1 MLLPEQLI
9 MPRFDLGDYGD
20 GTPPVETDGTVSW
33 RDDPDESLSDW
44 KISVKVSGTAGTE
57 TYHVH
62 KAMIAAG
69 PRKSDYFSRQCRGG
83 GGASR
88 LAEAARCESTLTLE
102 AEAAEAMPDFL
113 DFVYTGELYA
123 TKENAC
129 ALFHLGNYLANPAL
143 HAAVKTYLDD
153 NLSSET
159 APMYLAR
166 AHLFSLD
173 KVVDAAV
180 AVAAEYLE
188 NYYDGLALPGDRD
201 FDQES
206 WETFWDDDKLKDLYG
221 LHPTLF
227 ARIIKDWYE
236 FYTGDGADAFDDSD
250 DRLRGGLKL
259 VADYCARRSDGID
272 NSFLNDVAEVF
283 VSAVESIEDEWNN
296 YIDGNAAMLLLEMA
310 IKHPGGEN
318 VAKLRDVCIHK
329 ASEDWETA
337 LLPLVQKERTRREE
351 AAKAAQEAATRTQA
365 ASRKNGG
372 NKRKKTSAGS
382 SSDQAPAAEEE
393 ATAAPAMPLPLG
405 PGLPADLQL
414 QLLGNMLL
422 IQAGEDPFP
431 S

>member
-1 MLLPEQLI
+1 VLLPEQPV

-20 GTPPVETDGTVSW
+20 GAPPVETDGTVSW

-44 KISVKVSGTAGTE
+44 RISVKVSDTAGTE

-69 PRKSDYFSRQCRGG
+69 PRKSDYFSRQCRSG
-83 GGASR
+83 GGAAR

-113 DFVYTGELYA
+113 DFVYTGELNA
-123 TKENAC
+123 TNENAC

-143 HAAVKTYLDD
+143 HAVVKTYIDD
-153 NLSSET
+153 KLGSDT

-180 AVAAEYLE
+180 AVASEYLE
-188 NYYDGLALPGDRD
+188 EYYDGLILPGDRR

-227 ARIIKDWYE
+227 ARIIQNWYRIIQNW
-236 FYTGDGADAFDDSD
+236 YGDSE

-283 VSAVESIEDEWNN
+283 VSAVESIEDELNN
-296 YIDGNAAMLLLEMA
+296 YIDGNAAMPLLEMA
-310 IKHPGGEN
+310 IKYPGGEN
-318 VAKLRDVCIHK
+318 VAKLRDACIHK

-351 AAKAAQEAATRTQA
+351 AAQAAQEAATRTRA
-365 ASRKNGG
+365 ASRKKGG

-393 ATAAPAMPLPLG
+393 AMAAPAMPLPLG
-405 PGLPADLQL
+405 PGLPAELQL